1 MSRNE
6 VQEPRNR
13 SNSLSAA
20 WSFLFRG
27 QGSKQQPHHS
37 QHSSQSSSPK
47 HQTIREE
54 DDDDEDKALGKG
66 VTRKVLPQQRR
77 STSSV
82 HSSPTASSRT
92 SPTPNAKRMSDI
104 PHHPSALERIA
115 IHNGNINNVLAST
128 LDHNMS
134 LPPLNKVNDR
144 KDKIYYDRASPVFE
158 EDRQHNSA
166 TPSRLP
172 PNGQR
177 NFVDQ
182 EGKPAMGST
191 RSGDLSGFLA
201 KEAKDGCG
209 SESADSVANST
220 ADAHRSSSPASTSS
234 APSSSCPSPPSDV
247 DNIPGSAA
255 RPTSKSS
262 ETCGL
267 PSNSASSSTQPAP
280 PVGLGLNGMSGRK
293 SSEYMQQ
300 WATPPLSGPSYFDI
314 TPSHN
319 TSLPSSKKSAGYVTK
334 TPGRRTKRTPA
345 HSISST
351 ITNGGTSSR
360 RVSCT
365 LPDSSSQNSSS
376 FLDEREVEID
386 ENSFYMHL
394 QKMQERYAV
403 QQEPG
408 WLRTQ
413 HALLQAKHRIPSSGQ
428 QHLDIKG
435 RKSGFV
441 PGSQPF
447 LSRMHSNSSS
457 PSSSDYGSS
466 PSFHPGLQQQQR
478 QAYSGGSSTQRQ
490 QPIHALNCFQPGNV
504 ICVPRERTLGGL
516 IFHKTFVE
524 THILTPSPYYRGQFL
539 TLDNR
544 VVEIDKEYVKEISG
558 FAQPRS
564 VKILSEETVY
574 NGSSQKPTR
583 VLMIDRPLE
592 GDGVALNRS
601 LDGPIM
607 PLVRNFSSD
616 MAFLESFP
624 ELSRALRDFNNL
636 CQEFE
641 KTYVYIRG
649 FATYTLDKLRLIYEK
664 AYRDC
669 LGDSVKLQKMLMY
682 GVQAEQDTFAELIEN
697 VVLGKLYQKLF
708 IHSLVPCYAQRDVD
722 VDETIEIYH
731 RYLFSLGGHRGIDSG
746 SCLAST
752 EGPLLTETL
761 KKLGLSEKMRSMRV
775 DIALDGAAGLFR
787 AWDQQSMDDTI
798 GLMTA
803 QRTSTPSVIQETEQ
817 ERKRREL
824 RDSLRVFVQDNKPKS
839 ESRASNRGFSPEPAE
854 DTEDDEEQDSDY
866 VWNTPLE
873 KVICIKQVLDTI
885 AIVAEDHLMNGQGAG
900 FLQRKRS
907 EVSVTTDD
915 FIPLLAI
922 VIIQA
927 RMMRLGSNMFYLQRF
942 RINSPK
948 SDHNFALVTFE
959 ASVEFL
965 KTDPLGL
972 LGAEQYQVPSAGV
985 SVGQSESVPGSN
997 APSEDE
1003 SKSPSEETP
1012 IMPWG
1017 TPSHTGWGFS
1027 PPKSGPDVPTFE
1039 LLTPGVDVV
1048 PPLGTPAKESLPSRP
1063 PLANRTNDFA
1073 QQYQQRHT
1081 RSTSMN
1087 IDDRFRRIA
1096 HVDDAGSGSSTNS
1109 SWSRSPMMGPRFT
1122 SGTNSPLG
1130 VISPTQGPGSTP
1142 LDAVSGGMG
1151 RRQSHQPPSTSQ
1163 RHSISSGQVHMFNH
1177 GQHHHHHHR
1186 ISLEQG
1192 RETMHRP
1199 TILPLQSPNMTPQL
1213 VVKPQIMLP
1222 PPKTPPMSGQNTT
1235 GRARPMSMI
1244 SVGVLSSSPY
1254 SGSLGSSGTLNT
1266 RERAYTSNHSSPATS
1281 PRLGPGMGSRQGSR
1295 SNSLMSGSFPMLRTS
1310 SMTTVLK
1317 AQDLQGN
1324 ERSDQLPPVSP
1335 GTLWLPKASSQGTQ
1349 LPAFS
1354 SSPSQF
1360 TESPSLMPAST
1371 ATVLVPKT
1379 PEQPSKPSRTG
1390 SGSNQLGRI
1399 RTSPASTTSSISTPT
1414 TPSTFSPSSSNALL
1428 ESLNTSAQLATP
1440 PTVGPGPARSKTGH
1454 SAEPSVAS
1462 SSSSIA
1468 SSETGSVRSKS
1479 SIGRQNSLR
1488 LTIPKLALSPS
1499 APSTVFCKTTVASAA
1514 THETSIVDDTDPS
1527 SRQTVKGTGIQ
1538 SAKSAPEVPTLASLA
1553 RSGSSHARARSP
1565 AISMANS
1572 PFIFAD
1578 LQKPSPLQS
1587 PVTQDEDRDGLSQV
1601 LAESGAPGAAQR
1613 PTRIPQVE
1621 QQLLQEAREDAEQD
1635 LENTSRTRSTVKV
1648 HPASTSS
1655 TSIVTTSAT
1664 PASPALLQQP
1674 FQFVGRQS
1682 APEIISLAS
1691 PMTGSIVI
1699 GSGNSSSSEGKLMS
1713 SSYTPAYHDHHLRSS
1728 SVNSSPGGI
1737 HLVRRSLDGP
1747 RPNSSL
1753 GYYGSHGS
1761 SYGSNQA
1768 SEYSSASGFHSQQPR
1783 QPSPLLNSIPRQQ
1796 PSYSNSSYNGGS
1808 QYLQQIKQQHHQHH
1822 QRQHS
1827 ASASTPLIPPM
1838 SSSFTYN
1845 SGSGH
1850 FPRGLG
1856 ILTPSS
1862 SSELGHGHGHGTS
1875 ETGSLKHS
1883 DRRGDGSASSGIN
1896 NGTLASSGRLDS
1908 PWFTPSPA
1916 ITATSPA
1923 LGQSEGE
1930 ASWSEEGSRL
1940 QGNNQGVH
1948 PLTHDIPK
1956 TREIGGSHSKMDSG
1970 KYVGHQHQRS
1980 GSSTNSGGVT
1990 VVCTPI
1996 ISATLASE
2004 HVSHGTALDFD
2015 RDFCLDTATL
2025 SNDSRRGSTTSLRA
2039 AKSANSFQP
2048 EQVILPWGNT
2058 GNQNLS
2064 SNAGKGGVVGSGG
2077 SRLGV
2082 TTGSFVD
2089 LPAAINSSLS
2099 SSSSTAT
2106 PARPVAPFAL
2116 RTGGSG
2122 GGDSGTATP
2131 TLSGSFLMESSSST
2145 LMGDFLSELAKVEDG
2160 DVLVG
2165 NGRSGFVSRQ

>member
-1 MSRNE
+1 
-6 VQEPRNR
+6 
-13 SNSLSAA
+13 
-20 WSFLFRG
+20 
-27 QGSKQQPHHS
+27 
-37 QHSSQSSSPK
+37 
-47 HQTIREE
+47 
-54 DDDDEDKALGKG
+54 
-66 VTRKVLPQQRR
+66 
-77 STSSV
+77 
-82 HSSPTASSRT
+82 
-92 SPTPNAKRMSDI
+92 
-104 PHHPSALERIA
+104 
-115 IHNGNINNVLAST
+115 
-128 LDHNMS
+128 
-134 LPPLNKVNDR
+134 
-144 KDKIYYDRASPVFE
+144 
-158 EDRQHNSA
+158 
-166 TPSRLP
+166 
-172 PNGQR
+172 
-177 NFVDQ
+177 
-182 EGKPAMGST
+182 
-191 RSGDLSGFLA
+191 
-201 KEAKDGCG
+201 
-209 SESADSVANST
+209 
-220 ADAHRSSSPASTSS
+220 
-234 APSSSCPSPPSDV
+234 
-247 DNIPGSAA
+247 
-255 RPTSKSS
+255 
-262 ETCGL
+262 
-267 PSNSASSSTQPAP
+267 
-280 PVGLGLNGMSGRK
+280 
-293 SSEYMQQ
+293 
-300 WATPPLSGPSYFDI
+300 
-314 TPSHN
+314 
-319 TSLPSSKKSAGYVTK
+319 
-334 TPGRRTKRTPA
+334 
-345 HSISST
+345 
-351 ITNGGTSSR
+351 
-360 RVSCT
+360 
-365 LPDSSSQNSSS
+365 
-376 FLDEREVEID
+376 
-386 ENSFYMHL
+386 
-394 QKMQERYAV
+394 
-403 QQEPG
+403 
-408 WLRTQ
+408 
-413 HALLQAKHRIPSSGQ
+413 
-428 QHLDIKG
+428 
-435 RKSGFV
+435 
-441 PGSQPF
+441 
-447 LSRMHSNSSS
+447 
-457 PSSSDYGSS
+457 
-466 PSFHPGLQQQQR
+466 
-478 QAYSGGSSTQRQ
+478 
-490 QPIHALNCFQPGNV
+490 
-504 ICVPRERTLGGL
+504 
-516 IFHKTFVE
+516 
-524 THILTPSPYYRGQFL
+524 
-539 TLDNR
+539 
-544 VVEIDKEYVKEISG
+544 
-558 FAQPRS
+558 
-564 VKILSEETVY
+564 
-574 NGSSQKPTR
+574 
-583 VLMIDRPLE
+583 
-592 GDGVALNRS
+592 
-601 LDGPIM
+601 
-607 PLVRNFSSD
+607 
-616 MAFLESFP
+616 
-624 ELSRALRDFNNL
+624 
-636 CQEFE
+636 
-641 KTYVYIRG
+641 
-649 FATYTLDKLRLIYEK
+649 
-664 AYRDC
+664 
-669 LGDSVKLQKMLMY
+669 
-682 GVQAEQDTFAELIEN
+682 
-697 VVLGKLYQKLF
+697 
-708 IHSLVPCYAQRDVD
+708 
-722 VDETIEIYH
+722 
-731 RYLFSLGGHRGIDSG
+731 
-746 SCLAST
+746 
-752 EGPLLTETL
+752 
-761 KKLGLSEKMRSMRV
+761 
-775 DIALDGAAGLFR
+775 
-787 AWDQQSMDDTI
+787 
-798 GLMTA
+798 
-803 QRTSTPSVIQETEQ
+803 
-817 ERKRREL
+817 
-824 RDSLRVFVQDNKPKS
+824 
-839 ESRASNRGFSPEPAE
+839 
-854 DTEDDEEQDSDY
+854 
-866 VWNTPLE
+866 
-873 KVICIKQVLDTI
+873 
-885 AIVAEDHLMNGQGAG
+885 
-900 FLQRKRS
+900 
-907 EVSVTTDD
+907 
-915 FIPLLAI
+915 
-922 VIIQA
+922 
-927 RMMRLGSNMFYLQRF
+927 
-942 RINSPK
+942 
-948 SDHNFALVTFE
+948 
-959 ASVEFL
+959 
-965 KTDPLGL
+965 
-972 LGAEQYQVPSAGV
+972 
-985 SVGQSESVPGSN
+985 
-997 APSEDE
+997 
-1003 SKSPSEETP
+1003 
-1012 IMPWG
+1012 MPWG

-1254 SGSLGSSGTLNT
+1254 SGSFGSSGTLNT

-1295 SNSLMSGSFPMLRTS
+1295 SNSLMSGSFPMLRTN

-1335 GTLWLPKASSQGTQ
+1335 GTLWLPKASSQGTH

-1713 SSYTPAYHDHHLRSS
+1713 SSYTPAYHDHHLRCS

-1827 ASASTPLIPPM
+1827 ASASTSLIPPM

-1883 DRRGDGSASSGIN
+1883 DRRSDGSASSGIN

>member
-27 QGSKQQPHHS
+27 QGSKQQQHHS

-54 DDDDEDKALGKG
+54 EDDDEDKAWGKG

-82 HSSPTASSRT
+82 HSSPNASSRT
-92 SPTPNAKRMSDI
+92 SPTLNPKRMSDV
-104 PHHPSALERIA
+104 PRHPSALERIA

-128 LDHNMS
+128 HDHNMS

-144 KDKIYYDRASPVFE
+144 RDKIYYDRASLVSE
-158 EDRQHNSA
+158 EDRQHNNSA
-166 TPSRLP
+166 SHVHHP
-172 PNGQR
+172 PCSQPT
-177 NFVDQ
+177 FVNQ
-182 EGKPAMGST
+182 EGKPALSST
-191 RSGDLSGFLA
+191 RSGDHSGFLA
-201 KEAKDGCG
+201 KGAKDVCG
-209 SESADSVANST
+209 SESADSIANST

-234 APSSSCPSPPSDV
+234 VPSSSCPSPPSDI
-247 DNIPGSAA
+247 DTIPGPAA
-255 RPTSKSS
+255 RITSQSS
-262 ETCGL
+262 KTGGL
-267 PSNSASSSTQPAP
+267 TSNSASSSAQSAP
-280 PVGLGLNGMSGRK
+280 PIGLGLNGMSGQK
-293 SSEYMQQ
+293 SSEYLQ
-300 WATPPLSGPSYFDI
+300 WTTPPLSGPSYFDI

-319 TSLPSSKKSAGYVTK
+319 TSPPSSKKSAGYVTK

-365 LPDSSSQNSSS
+365 LPDSSSQNSAS

-394 QKMQERYAV
+394 QKMQERHAA

-413 HALLQAKHRIPSSGQ
+413 HALLQAKHRTPSSGQ

-447 LSRMHSNSSS
+447 LSRIHSNSSS

-478 QAYSGGSSTQRQ
+478 QPYSGGSSSQRQ

-524 THILTPSPYYRGQFL
+524 THILTPSPYYRGQYL

-601 LDGPIM
+601 LDGPVM
-607 PLVRNFSSD
+607 PIVRNFSSD
-616 MAFLESFP
+616 MAFLVSFP

-697 VVLGKLYQKLF
+697 IVLGKLYQKLF

-722 VDETIEIYH
+722 VDETIETYH
-731 RYLFSLGGHRGIDSG
+731 RYLFSLGGHRGIESG
-746 SCLAST
+746 SCLASS

-761 KKLGLSEKMRSMRV
+761 KKFGLSEKMWTMRL
-775 DIALDGAAGLFR
+775 DHALDGAAGLLR
-787 AWDQQSMDDTI
+787 AWDQQSMEETI
-798 GLMTA
+798 GLMTSPKM
-803 QRTSTPSVIQETEQ
+803 STPSVAQETEQ

-824 RDSLRVFVQDNKPKS
+824 RESLRVFVQDSRPKS
-839 ESRASNRGFSPEPAE
+839 EIRTSNHGFPSEQTE
-854 DTEDDEEQDSDY
+854 DADDDEEQDPEY

-885 AIVAEDHLMNGQGAG
+885 TIVAEDHLMNGQGAG
-900 FLQRKRS
+900 FVQRKRS

-927 RMMRLGSNMFYLQRF
+927 RMMRLGSNMFYLERF

-948 SDHNFALVTFE
+948 SDHNFALVTFG

-965 KTDPLGL
+965 KSDPLGL
-972 LGAEQYQVPSAGV
+972 LGVEPNQVPSAGV

-997 APSEDE
+997 VPSEDE
-1003 SKSPSEETP
+1003 FKTPSEETP

-1017 TPSHTGWGFS
+1017 TPSQTGWGFS

-1039 LLTPGVDVV
+1039 LLTPGEDVV
-1048 PPLGTPAKESLPSRP
+1048 PPLGTPAKELSPSRP
-1063 PLANRTNDFA
+1063 PLANSTNDFA

-1087 IDDRFRRIA
+1087 IDDRFRRVG
-1096 HVDDAGSGSSTNS
+1096 HVDDAGSGSSYNS
-1109 SWSRSPMMGPRFT
+1109 SWSRSPMIGPRFT

-1130 VISPTQGPGSTP
+1130 VTSPTQGPGSTP
-1142 LDAVSGGMG
+1142 LDAASGSMD
-1151 RRQSHQPPSTSQ
+1151 RRQSHQPPSASQ

-1177 GQHHHHHHR
+1177 AQYHHHHHR
-1186 ISLEQG
+1186 ISVEQG

-1235 GRARPMSMI
+1235 GRSRPMSMI
-1244 SVGVLSSSPY
+1244 SVGALSSSPY
-1254 SGSLGSSGTLNT
+1254 SGSYGSPGTLHT

-1281 PRLGPGMGSRQGSR
+1281 PRLGPGMGSRHGSR
-1295 SNSLMSGSFPMLRTS
+1295 SNSLMSGSFPMLRTN

-1317 AQDLQGN
+1317 AQELQG
-1324 ERSDQLPPVSP
+1324 SDQLPPVSP
-1335 GTLWLPKASSQGTQ
+1335 GTLWLPKNTGQGTN

-1354 SSPSQF
+1354 ASPSQF
-1360 TESPSLMPAST
+1360 TESPGLLPAST
-1371 ATVLVPKT
+1371 ASVTIPKT
-1379 PEQPSKPSRTG
+1379 PEQPSKASRTG

-1428 ESLNTSAQLATP
+1428 DSLNTSVQLMTP
-1440 PTVGPGPARSKTGH
+1440 PSVGPSLTRSKIGH
-1454 SAEPSVAS
+1454 SAESSVAS
-1462 SSSSIA
+1462 SSSSIT

-1514 THETSIVDDTDPS
+1514 THETSIVDESEP
-1527 SRQTVKGTGIQ
+1527 SRQTVKATGLQ
-1538 SAKSAPEVPTLASLA
+1538 GAKSAPEVPTLASLA
-1553 RSGSSHARARSP
+1553 RSGGSHARARSP
-1565 AISMANS
+1565 AISMSNS
-1572 PFIFAD
+1572 PFVFAD
-1578 LQKPSPLQS
+1578 LQKSSPLQS
-1587 PVTQDEDRDGLSQV
+1587 PMTQDEDKDGLSQV
-1601 LAESGAPGAAQR
+1601 LADSGPPAAAER
-1613 PTRIPQVE
+1613 PTRIPQAE
-1621 QQLLQEAREDAEQD
+1621 QQPLQHDHENAEQD
-1635 LENTSRTRSTVKV
+1635 LGNVSWTRTTVKV

-1664 PASPALLQQP
+1664 PTSPAFPQQH
-1674 FQFVGRQS
+1674 FQYVGRQS
-1682 APEIISLAS
+1682 APEIIPLSN
-1691 PMTGSIVI
+1691 PMRGSIVI
-1699 GSGNSSSSEGKLMS
+1699 GSGNSSSSEGKLVS
-1713 SSYTPAYHDHHLRSS
+1713 SSYTPSYHDQHLRSS
-1728 SVNSSPGGI
+1728 SANSSPGGI

-1747 RPNSSL
+1747 RPSSSL
-1753 GYYGSHGS
+1753 GYYSS
-1761 SYGSNQA
+1761 SYGSNHV
-1768 SEYSSASGFHSQQPR
+1768 SEYSSGPGFHSQQPR
-1783 QPSPLLNSIPRQQ
+1783 QSSPLLNPIPRQQ
-1796 PSYSNSSYNGGS
+1796 PSYANSSYNGGS
-1808 QYLQQIKQQHHQHH
+1808 SSQYHQQIKQQHGQHH

-1827 ASASTPLIPPM
+1827 TSASTSHIPQM

-1845 SGSGH
+1845 SGSGY

-1862 SSELGHGHGHGTS
+1862 SSDLGHGHGSS

-1883 DRRGDGSASSGIN
+1883 DKRNGGSGSSMNSDSVASS
-1896 NGTLASSGRLDS
+1896 ARLDS

-1916 ITATSPA
+1916 PSAMSSA
-1923 LGQSEGE
+1923 LNQAAGE
-1930 ASWSEEGSRL
+1930 ASWAEEGSRL
-1940 QGNNQGVH
+1940 QGDNQGVH
-1948 PLTHDIPK
+1948 PLTHEAPGTK
-1956 TREIGGSHSKMDSG
+1956 ESGGSHSKMDSG

-1980 GSSTNSGGVT
+1980 SSSTTYSAGVT
-1990 VVCTPI
+1990 AICPVI
-1996 ISATLASE
+1996 ISATAATE
-2004 HVSHGTALDFD
+2004 HVSHGTALEFD
-2015 RDFCLDTATL
+2015 RDFCLDTTTL
-2025 SNDSRRGSTTSLRA
+2025 SSDSRRGSTTSLRA
-2039 AKSANSFQP
+2039 AKSTNTFQP
-2048 EQVILPWGNT
+2048 EQVILPWSSSSSSSS
-2058 GNQNLS
+2058 NQNLS
-2064 SNAGKGGVVGSGG
+2064 TSTGKGGVGSGG
-2077 SRLGV
+2077 NRLGV
-2082 TTGSFVD
+2082 STGSFID

-2099 SSSSTAT
+2099 SSTST
-2106 PARPVAPFAL
+2106 RPVAPFSL
-2116 RTGGSG
+2116 RTGGG
-2122 GGDSGTATP
+2122 GGGSGTVTP

>member
-27 QGSKQQPHHS
+27 QGSKNQQLHS
-37 QHSSQSSSPK
+37 QHSSQTSSPK

-54 DDDDEDKALGKG
+54 DDDEEDKAWGKG

-82 HSSPTASSRT
+82 HSSPATSSRT
-92 SPTPNAKRMSDI
+92 SPILSSKRTSDL

-115 IHNGNINNVLAST
+115 IHNGNINSVLAST
-128 LDHNMS
+128 HDHTMS
-134 LPPLNKVNDR
+134 VPPLNRVNDKR
-144 KDKIYYDRASPVFE
+144 DKFYYDHASPVAE
-158 EDRQHNSA
+158 EDRHQNSA
-166 TPSRLP
+166 SNPCSL

-177 NFVDQ
+177 SFIDQ
-182 EGKPAMGST
+182 EGKPALSST
-191 RSGDLSGFLA
+191 HSGDLSGFLS
-201 KEAKDGCG
+201 KETKDGCE
-209 SESADSVANST
+209 SESADSAANST

-247 DNIPGSAA
+247 DTIPGPAP
-255 RPTSKSS
+255 RPTSRSS
-262 ETCGL
+262 KTGGL
-267 PSNSASSSTQPAP
+267 PTNSSSSTQPVP
-280 PVGLGLNGMSGRK
+280 PVGLGLNGMPSQQ

-319 TSLPSSKKSAGYVTK
+319 TSPPSSKKSAGYVTK

-365 LPDSSSQNSSS
+365 LPDSSSQNSAS

-386 ENSFYMHL
+386 ENSFYIHL
-394 QKMQERYAV
+394 QKMQERHAA

-413 HALLQAKHRIPSSGQ
+413 HALLQAKHRIPNSGQ
-428 QHLDIKG
+428 QYLDAKG

-447 LSRMHSNSSS
+447 LSRIHSNSSS

-466 PSFHPGLQQQQR
+466 PSFHPGLQQPQR
-478 QAYSGGSSTQRQ
+478 QPYSGGSSSQRQ

-524 THILTPSPYYRGQFL
+524 THILTPSPYYRGQYL

-574 NGSSQKPTR
+574 NRTSEKPTR
-583 VLMIDRPLE
+583 VLVIDRPLE
-592 GDGVALNRS
+592 GDGVVLNRS
-601 LDGPIM
+601 LDGPVM
-607 PLVRNFSSD
+607 PIVRN
-616 MAFLESFP
+616 
-624 ELSRALRDFNNL
+624 LSRS
-636 CQEFE
+636 
-641 KTYVYIRG
+641 YVYIRG

-664 AYRDC
+664 VYRDC
-669 LGDSVKLQKMLMY
+669 LGDSVKLQKMLMN
-682 GVQAEQDTFAELIEN
+682 GIQAEQDSFAELIEN
-697 VVLGKLYQKLF
+697 VVLGKLYHKLF
-708 IHSLVPCYAQRDVD
+708 IKSLVPCYEQRDVE
-722 VDETIEIYH
+722 VDETIATYH

-761 KKLGLSEKMRSMRV
+761 KKLGLSEKMRTMRV
-775 DIALDGAAGLFR
+775 DHALEGAAGLFR
-787 AWDQQSMDDTI
+787 AWDQQSLDYAM
-798 GLMTA
+798 GSMSS
-803 QRTSTPSVIQETEQ
+803 QRNSTPSIAQETEQ

-824 RDSLRVFVQDNKPKS
+824 RESLRVFVQDSRPKS
-839 ESRASNRGFSPEPAE
+839 ESRSPSHGFSSEEAE
-854 DTEDDEEQDSDY
+854 DAEEDDEQDADY

-885 AIVAEDHLMNGQGAG
+885 AIVAEDHLMHGQGVG
-900 FLQRKRS
+900 FVQRKRS

-922 VIIQA
+922 VIVQA

-942 RINSPK
+942 RLNAPK
-948 SDHNFALVTFE
+948 SDHSFALVTFE

-972 LGAEQYQVPSAGV
+972 LGLEQQQTPNSGV
-985 SVGQSESVPGSN
+985 SSGQGELNSGSSVTSE
-997 APSEDE
+997 EI
-1003 SKSPSEETP
+1003 SKSPTEEIP

-1027 PPKSGPDVPTFE
+1027 PPKSGSDVPTFE
-1039 LLTPGVDVV
+1039 LLTPGEDTV
-1048 PPLGTPAKESLPSRP
+1048 PPLGTPIKESSLSRP
-1063 PLANRTNDFA
+1063 PLANRTNDFV

-1096 HVDDAGSGSSTNS
+1096 HVDDAGSGSSNSS

-1122 SGTNSPLG
+1122 SGTQSPLG
-1130 VISPTQGPGSTP
+1130 ATSPTHGPGSTS
-1142 LDAVSGGMG
+1142 LDTASGALG
-1151 RRQSHQPPSTSQ
+1151 RRQSHQPQSTAQ
-1163 RHSISSGQVHMFNH
+1163 RHSISSGQVNMFNH
-1177 GQHHHHHHR
+1177 TQHHHHHHR

-1222 PPKTPPMSGQNTT
+1222 PPKTPPMSGQNTA
-1235 GRARPMSMI
+1235 GRTRPMSMI
-1244 SVGVLSSSPY
+1244 SVGALSSSPY
-1254 SGSLGSSGTLNT
+1254 SGSFGSSGMIGT

-1295 SNSLMSGSFPMLRTS
+1295 SNSLMSGSFPMLRTN
-1310 SMTTVLK
+1310 SMTTGLH
-1317 AQDLQGN
+1317 GG
-1324 ERSDQLPPVSP
+1324 ERTDQLPPVSP
-1335 GTLWLPKASSQGTQ
+1335 ATLWLPKNQSQGTN
-1349 LPAFS
+1349 LPEFS

-1360 TESPSLMPAST
+1360 SESPSLIPAST
-1371 ATVLVPKT
+1371 ATAVPKT
-1379 PEQPSKPSRTG
+1379 PEQFSKPSRTG
-1390 SGSNQLGRI
+1390 SGSTQLGRI

-1414 TPSTFSPSSSNALL
+1414 TPSTFSPSCSNALL
-1428 ESLNTSAQLATP
+1428 DSLNTSAQLASP
-1440 PTVGPGPARSKTGH
+1440 PTIGPGSTRGKTGH
-1454 SAEPSVAS
+1454 SAEPS
-1462 SSSSIA
+1462 IA
-1468 SSETGSVRSKS
+1468 SSASSIVSSEGGSVRSKS

-1488 LTIPKLALSPS
+1488 LTIPKLSISPS
-1499 APSTVFCKTTVASAA
+1499 APSTIFCKTTVTSAA
-1514 THETSIVDDTDPS
+1514 THETSTMDDMEPS
-1527 SRQTVKGTGIQ
+1527 SRQSAKGTGLQ
-1538 SAKSAPEVPTLASLA
+1538 GAKSAPEVPTLASLA
-1553 RSGSSHARARSP
+1553 RSGGSHTRARSP

-1572 PFIFAD
+1572 PFVLAG
-1578 LQKPSPLQS
+1578 LQKSSPLQS
-1587 PVTQDEDRDGLSQV
+1587 PLAQDEDKDGLTQA
-1601 LAESGAPGAAQR
+1601 LAEGGAPAAANR
-1613 PTRIPQVE
+1613 TSRISLSVQE
-1621 QQLLQEAREDAEQD
+1621 QQGQQEQQEQED
-1635 LENTSRTRSTVKV
+1635 LERDLGGSPRTRSTVKV
-1648 HPASTSS
+1648 HPASTST

-1664 PASPALLQQP
+1664 PTSPVFPQHS
-1674 FQFVGRQS
+1674 FQYVGRQS
-1682 APEIISLAS
+1682 APEIISLAN

-1699 GSGNSSSSEGKLMS
+1699 GSSNSSSSEGKLIS
-1713 SSYTPAYHDHHLRSS
+1713 SSYTPMYHDQHLRSS
-1728 SVNSSPGGI
+1728 SVNGG
-1737 HLVRRSLDGP
+1737 SGALDGP
-1747 RPNSSL
+1747 RPSSSL
-1753 GYYGSHGS
+1753 AYYGYHGSSS

-1768 SEYSSASGFHSQQPR
+1768 SEYSSGVGIHSQQPR
-1783 QPSPLLNSIPRQQ
+1783 QASPLLNSIPKQQ
-1796 PSYSNSSYNGGS
+1796 SSYSSSPYNGGGVS
-1808 QYLQQIKQQHHQHH
+1808 QYQQQFRQQQQQGHH

-1827 ASASTPLIPPM
+1827 ASASTSHMGLM
-1838 SSSFTYN
+1838 SSSLTYSSH

-1856 ILTPSS
+1856 ILTPSNS
-1862 SSELGHGHGHGTS
+1862 SDLGHSHGNM

-1883 DRRGDGSASSGIN
+1883 SRRDGSSGSINSHALSSSARQDSTWVAPSPVGSIATANATTAASSGMN
-1896 NGTLASSGRLDS
+1896 E
-1908 PWFTPSPA
+1908 
-1916 ITATSPA
+1916 
-1923 LGQSEGE
+1923 SEGE
-1930 ASWSEEGSRL
+1930 ASWVEEGSSI
-1940 QGNNQGVH
+1940 H
-1948 PLTHDIPK
+1948 PFTHEMPR
-1956 TREIGGSHSKMDSG
+1956 TRETGSHAKMDSG

-1980 GSSTNSGGVT
+1980 SSSSIHSGGGGGGVAT
-1990 VVCTPI
+1990 VICNPMIGTTV
-1996 ISATLASE
+1996 ASD

-2015 RDFCLDTATL
+2015 RDFGLDKAGAL
-2025 SNDSRRGSTTSLRA
+2025 SNDSRRGSTTSLRT
-2039 AKSANSFQP
+2039 AKSGNSFQP
-2048 EQVILPWGNT
+2048 ERVILPWGSGSNSN
-2058 GNQNLS
+2058 GGGLS
-2064 SNAGKGGVVGSGG
+2064 SNAGKPGGNGG
-2077 SRLGV
+2077 NRLGV
-2082 TTGSFVD
+2082 STGSFID

-2099 SSSSTAT
+2099 SSTTTA
-2106 PARPVAPFAL
+2106 ARPVAPMSL
-2116 RTGGSG
+2116 RTGGG
-2122 GGDSGTATP
+2122 GGGGGGGTETP
-2131 TLSGSFLMESSSST
+2131 KLSGSFLVESSSST
-2145 LMGDFLSELAKVEDG
+2145 LMGDFLNALAKVEDG

-2165 NGRSGFVSRQ
+2165 NGRSGSVTRQ

>member
-1 MSRNE
+1 
-6 VQEPRNR
+6 
-13 SNSLSAA
+13 
-20 WSFLFRG
+20 
-27 QGSKQQPHHS
+27 
-37 QHSSQSSSPK
+37 
-47 HQTIREE
+47 
-54 DDDDEDKALGKG
+54 
-66 VTRKVLPQQRR
+66 
-77 STSSV
+77 
-82 HSSPTASSRT
+82 
-92 SPTPNAKRMSDI
+92 
-104 PHHPSALERIA
+104 
-115 IHNGNINNVLAST
+115 
-128 LDHNMS
+128 
-134 LPPLNKVNDR
+134 
-144 KDKIYYDRASPVFE
+144 
-158 EDRQHNSA
+158 
-166 TPSRLP
+166 
-172 PNGQR
+172 
-177 NFVDQ
+177 
-182 EGKPAMGST
+182 
-191 RSGDLSGFLA
+191 
-201 KEAKDGCG
+201 
-209 SESADSVANST
+209 
-220 ADAHRSSSPASTSS
+220 
-234 APSSSCPSPPSDV
+234 
-247 DNIPGSAA
+247 
-255 RPTSKSS
+255 
-262 ETCGL
+262 
-267 PSNSASSSTQPAP
+267 
-280 PVGLGLNGMSGRK
+280 
-293 SSEYMQQ
+293 
-300 WATPPLSGPSYFDI
+300 
-314 TPSHN
+314 
-319 TSLPSSKKSAGYVTK
+319 
-334 TPGRRTKRTPA
+334 
-345 HSISST
+345 
-351 ITNGGTSSR
+351 
-360 RVSCT
+360 
-365 LPDSSSQNSSS
+365 
-376 FLDEREVEID
+376 
-386 ENSFYMHL
+386 
-394 QKMQERYAV
+394 MQERYAV

-601 LDGPIM
+601 LEGPIM
-607 PLVRNFSSD
+607 PLVRNFSSSD

-803 QRTSTPSVIQETEQ
+803 QRTSTPSVMQETEQ

-942 RINSPK
+942 RINTPK

-1039 LLTPGVDVV
+1039 LLTPGEDVV

-1130 VISPTQGPGSTP
+1130 VISPTQGSGSTP
-1142 LDAVSGGMG
+1142 LDTVSGGMG

-1254 SGSLGSSGTLNT
+1254 SGSFGSSGTLNT

-1295 SNSLMSGSFPMLRTS
+1295 SNSLMSGSFPMLRTN

-1335 GTLWLPKASSQGTQ
+1335 GTLWLPKASSQGTH

-1514 THETSIVDDTDPS
+1514 THETSIVDDTEPS

-1621 QQLLQEAREDAEQD
+1621 QQLLQEAREDTEQD

-1768 SEYSSASGFHSQQPR
+1768 SEYSSATGFHSQQPR

-1822 QRQHS
+1822 RRQHS
-1827 ASASTPLIPPM
+1827 ASASTSLIPPM

-1862 SSELGHGHGHGTS
+1862 SNELGHGHGHGTS

-1883 DRRGDGSASSGIN
+1883 DRRSDGSASSGIN
-1896 NGTLASSGRLDS
+1896 SGTLASSGRLDS

-1916 ITATSPA
+1916 ITTTSPA

-1948 PLTHDIPK
+1948 PLTHEIPK

-1980 GSSTNSGGVT
+1980 GSSTNSGGAT

-2048 EQVILPWGNT
+2048 EQVILPWGST
-2058 GNQNLS
+2058 GSQNLS

-2145 LMGDFLSELAKVEDG
+2145 LMGDFLNELAKVEDG

>member
-27 QGSKQQPHHS
+27 QGSKNQQQHHHS

-54 DDDDEDKALGKG
+54 DDDDEDKVWGKG

-92 SPTPNAKRMSDI
+92 SPTLNPKRMSDL

-115 IHNGNINNVLAST
+115 IHNGNINSVLAST
-128 LDHNMS
+128 QDHTMS
-134 LPPLNKVNDR
+134 LPPLNRVNDKR
-144 KDKIYYDRASPVFE
+144 DKIYYDRASPVFE
-158 EDRQHNSA
+158 EDRQQNSA
-166 TPSRLP
+166 SNPHSP

-177 NFVDQ
+177 SFIDQ
-182 EGKPAMGST
+182 DGKPALSST

-201 KEAKDGCG
+201 KETKDGCG
-209 SESADSVANST
+209 SESADSAANST
-220 ADAHRSSSPASTSS
+220 ADAHRSSSPASISS
-234 APSSSCPSPPSDV
+234 VPSSSCPSPPSDV
-247 DNIPGSAA
+247 DTIPGPAP
-255 RPTSKSS
+255 RPTSR
-262 ETCGL
+262 
-267 PSNSASSSTQPAP
+267 ASTSVQPAP
-280 PVGLGLNGMSGRK
+280 PVGLGLNVTSSQK
-293 SSEYMQQ
+293 SSEYIQQ
-300 WATPPLSGPSYFDI
+300 WVTPPLSGPSYFDI

-319 TSLPSSKKSAGYVTK
+319 TSPPSSKKSAGYVTK

-365 LPDSSSQNSSS
+365 LPDSSSQNSAS

-386 ENSFYMHL
+386 ENSFYIHI
-394 QKMQERYAV
+394 QKMQKRHAA

-413 HALLQAKHRIPSSGQ
+413 HALLQAKHRVPNSGQ

-447 LSRMHSNSSS
+447 LSRIHSNNSS

-478 QAYSGGSSTQRQ
+478 QPYSGGTSSQRQ

-504 ICVPRERTLGGL
+504 ICVPRERSLGGL
-516 IFHKTFVE
+516 VFHKTFVE
-524 THILTPSPYYRGQFL
+524 THILTPSPYYRGQYL

-564 VKILSEETVY
+564 VKILSEESVY
-574 NGSSQKPTR
+574 NESSQKPTR
-583 VLMIDRPLE
+583 VLVIDRPLE

-601 LDGPIM
+601 LDGPVM
-607 PLVRNFSSD
+607 PPVRNFSSD

-669 LGDSVKLQKMLMY
+669 LGDSVKLQKMLMH
-682 GVQAEQDTFAELIEN
+682 GIQAEQDSFAELIEN

-708 IHSLVPCYAQRDVD
+708 IHSLVPCYSQRDVE
-722 VDETIEIYH
+722 VDETIATYH

-761 KKLGLSEKMRSMRV
+761 KKLGLSEKMRTMRV
-775 DIALDGAAGLFR
+775 DHALEGAAGLFR
-787 AWDQQSMDDTI
+787 AWDQQSLEDTM
-798 GLMTA
+798 GSMSS
-803 QRTSTPSVIQETEQ
+803 QRNSTPSIVQETEQ

-824 RDSLRVFVQDNKPKS
+824 RESLRVFVQDSRPKS
-839 ESRASNRGFSPEPAE
+839 ESRASNHGFSSEQAE
-854 DTEDDEEQDSDY
+854 DADEDDEQDVDY

-885 AIVAEDHLMNGQGAG
+885 AIVAEDHLMHGQGVG
-900 FLQRKRS
+900 FVQRKRS

-927 RMMRLGSNMFYLQRF
+927 RMMRLGSNMFYLQKF
-942 RINSPK
+942 RINAPK
-948 SDHNFALVTFE
+948 SDHSFALVTFE

-972 LGAEQYQVPSAGV
+972 LGLEQHQTPSNAGAGV
-985 SVGQSESVPGSN
+985 GSGQGEPASGSN
-997 APSEDE
+997 LPSEE
-1003 SKSPSEETP
+1003 VSKSPTEETP

-1027 PPKSGPDVPTFE
+1027 PPKSGSEMPTFE
-1039 LLTPGVDVV
+1039 LLTPGEDTV
-1048 PPLGTPAKESLPSRP
+1048 PPLGTPTKESSFTRP
-1063 PLANRTNDFA
+1063 PLANRTNDYS

-1096 HVDDAGSGSSTNS
+1096 HVDDGGSGSSNNS

-1130 VISPTQGPGSTP
+1130 ATSPTQGLGTTP
-1142 LDAVSGGMG
+1142 SDTASGALG
-1151 RRQSHQPPSTSQ
+1151 RRQSHQPPSASQ
-1163 RHSISSGQVHMFNH
+1163 RHSISNGQVHMFNH
-1177 GQHHHHHHR
+1177 AQHHHHHR
-1186 ISLEQG
+1186 ISVEQG

-1222 PPKTPPMSGQNTT
+1222 PPKTPPMSGQNTA

-1244 SVGVLSSSPY
+1244 SVGTLSSSPY
-1254 SGSLGSSGTLNT
+1254 SGSYGGSVTMGT

-1281 PRLGPGMGSRQGSR
+1281 PRLGPGLGSRQGSR
-1295 SNSLMSGSFPMLRTS
+1295 SNSLMSGSFPMLRTN
-1310 SMTTVLK
+1310 SMTTGLHGV
-1317 AQDLQGN
+1317 
-1324 ERSDQLPPVSP
+1324 ERTDQLPPMSP
-1335 GTLWLPKASSQGTQ
+1335 STLWVPKNPGQGTN
-1349 LPAFS
+1349 LPVFS
-1354 SSPSQF
+1354 SSPSQL

-1371 ATVLVPKT
+1371 ANTVPKT
-1379 PEQPSKPSRTG
+1379 PEQPPKPSRTM
-1390 SGSNQLGRI
+1390 SGSSQLGRI

-1414 TPSTFSPSSSNALL
+1414 TPSTFTPSNCNALL
-1428 ESLNTSAQLATP
+1428 DSLNTSAQLASP
-1440 PTVGPGPARSKTGH
+1440 PTIGPGVARSKTGH

-1462 SSSSIA
+1462 SSSSY
-1468 SSETGSVRSKS
+1468 SSEAGSVRSKS

-1488 LTIPKLALSPS
+1488 LTIPKLSLSPS
-1499 APSTVFCKTTVASAA
+1499 APSTAFCKTTVTSAA
-1514 THETSIVDDTDPS
+1514 THETSIVDDMEPS
-1527 SRQTVKGTGIQ
+1527 SRQSAHGTSMQG
-1538 SAKSAPEVPTLASLA
+1538 AKSAPEVPTLASLA

-1572 PFIFAD
+1572 PFVFAD
-1578 LQKPSPLQS
+1578 LQKSSPLQS
-1587 PVTQDEDRDGLSQV
+1587 PLGQDEDKDGLSQA
-1601 LAESGAPGAAQR
+1601 LADSGAPAAANR
-1613 PTRIPQVE
+1613 TTRVPLSE
-1621 QQLLQEAREDAEQD
+1621 QQQQEQEDMERD
-1635 LENTSRTRSTVKV
+1635 LSSSSQAQSKVKGHSASKST
-1648 HPASTSS
+1648 

-1664 PASPALLQQP
+1664 PTSPVFTQHN
-1674 FQFVGRQS
+1674 FQYVGRQS
-1682 APEIISLAS
+1682 APEIISLAN

-1699 GSGNSSSSEGKLMS
+1699 GSSNSSSSEGKLSS
-1713 SSYTPAYHDHHLRSS
+1713 SSYTPMYHDQHLRSS
-1728 SVNSSPGGI
+1728 SVNSSPGAL

-1747 RPNSSL
+1747 RPSSSL
-1753 GYYGSHGS
+1753 AYYGSHGS
-1761 SYGSNQA
+1761 SSTYGSNQI
-1768 SEYSSASGFHSQQPR
+1768 SEFSPGTGFHSQQPR
-1783 QPSPLLNSIPRQQ
+1783 QSSPLLNSIPRQQ
-1796 PSYSNSSYNGGS
+1796 SSYSNSSYISGGVS
-1808 QYLQQIKQQHHQHH
+1808 QHQQLKQQQQGHH

-1827 ASASTPLIPPM
+1827 ASASTSHMGSM

-1845 SGSGH
+1845 NSPGSSH

-1862 SSELGHGHGHGTS
+1862 SSDLGHSHGNV

-1883 DRRGDGSASSGIN
+1883 GRRGGSSSSSINSHALSSSARMDSPWLAPSPAGSIAAPTTTTAASSGMSLSEN
-1896 NGTLASSGRLDS
+1896 E
-1908 PWFTPSPA
+1908 
-1916 ITATSPA
+1916 TS
-1923 LGQSEGE
+1923 
-1930 ASWSEEGSRL
+1930 WNEEGS
-1940 QGNNQGVH
+1940 GVH
-1948 PLTHDIPK
+1948 PLTHELPR
-1956 TREIGGSHSKMDSG
+1956 TREVGSHAKMDSG

-1980 GSSTNSGGVT
+1980 TSSSNHSGGGGAGGLGT
-1990 VVCTPI
+1990 AISTPI
-1996 ISATLASE
+1996 ISASD

-2015 RDFCLDTATL
+2015 RDFCLETSGRL
-2025 SNDSRRGSTTSLRA
+2025 STDSRRGSATSLRT
-2039 AKSANSFQP
+2039 AKSGTSFQP
-2048 EQVILPWGNT
+2048 EQVILPWGS
-2058 GNQNLS
+2058 GS
-2064 SNAGKGGVVGSGG
+2064 SNSGSGTGKTGGNG
-2077 SRLGV
+2077 SNRMGV
-2082 TTGSFVD
+2082 STGSFID
-2089 LPAAINSSLS
+2089 LPAAINSSFTS
-2099 SSSSTAT
+2099 PSSTAT
-2106 PARPVAPFAL
+2106 VSHPSPFSL
-2116 RTGGSG
+2116 RTGGGGGGSDGSG
-2122 GGDSGTATP
+2122 GSRTP
-2131 TLSGSFLMESSSST
+2131 TLSGSFLTESSST
-2145 LMGDFLSELAKVEDG
+2145 LMGDFLNGLTKVDDG

-2165 NGRSGFVSRQ
+2165 NGGSGFVTRQ